1 MAKPPEKL
9 YVVVRTAGNKNTLG
23 NLCAYNPARSVF
35 PSRQR
40 QLDAWA
46 YNYLTWGDHYI
57 HDMEIEDHGNGL
69 FFVVGTKWVGNP
81 AYDQVADRAS
91 RNVYGRPGP
100 AGPRYNVPYHLEQPV
115 REMMKHPP
123 QVWDNNP
130 LTGFKIEKSVSR
142 YSTSNKLWR
151 ILDPRG
157 VEFEISTGCLEQ
169 IIEDATILKGG
180 VIDAKC
186 VWMSNKTLI
195 VVP

>member
-1 MAKPPEKL
+1 MSSKTPKPPKQL
-9 YVVVRTAGNKNTLG
+9 YVTARAQGENEAPLG
-23 NLCAYNPARSVF
+23 FLNAYEPGKAAFAKKRVT
-35 PSRQR
+35 QEE
-40 QLDAWA
+40 WA
-46 YNYLTWGDHYI
+46 IERMYI
-57 HDMEIEDHGNGL
+57 NGAKIEDHGNGL
-69 FFVVGTKWVGNP
+69 FFVVGTKWVENP
-81 AYDQVADRAS
+81 AYDSVADRAS
-91 RNVYGRPGP
+91 RNVYGRLSQTPP
-100 AGPRYNVPYHLEQPV
+100 YNVPYRLAQPV